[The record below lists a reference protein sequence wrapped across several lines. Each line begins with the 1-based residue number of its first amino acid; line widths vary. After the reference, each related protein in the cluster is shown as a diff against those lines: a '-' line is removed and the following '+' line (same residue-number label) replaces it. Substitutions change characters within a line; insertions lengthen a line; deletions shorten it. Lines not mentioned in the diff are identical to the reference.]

1 VSERAAASAMLFIYL
16 GLCYVSSTR
25 KRIQEGDGKLIPSKV
40 RYNQALIQHVAL
52 RSPFTREL
60 DRNRYLPTTESLP
73 PLPRKDGNDH
83 ILARCRGRSIL
94 YPPSNAFSSTSAIV
108 THGTISNASLV
119 AAGTS
124 CSTSTTFRAGINTLR
139 IPF

>member
-1 VSERAAASAMLFIYL
+1 MIERAAASAVLFIYL
-16 GLCYVSSTR
+16 VLCYVSSTR
-25 KRIQEGDGKLIPSKV
+25 KRIQEGDGKLI